1 MFILRR
7 ITSENVEINTSL
19 DDEYVLVTKQR
30 NPKEFQET
38 AGLLKFDKGMDK
50 DVYGFVTFNDG
61 ENIMPLYEK
70 STYYIMASDGK
81 TFANISFK

>member
-19 DDEYVLVTKQR
+19 DIEYVLVTKER

-38 AGLLKFDKGMDK
+38 AGTLELGDEER
-50 DVYGFVTFNDG
+50 DVYGFITFNGGKD
-61 ENIMPLYEK
+61 IMPLYIK
-70 STYYIMASDGK
+70 SKYYIMASDGK
-81 TFANISFK
+81 TFDNITFK